1 MRVQRKAEE
10 LAFEQT
16 NLEREVVPDPVS
28 ASRDRNRAQT
38 PRPWSLPLL
47 TRSTV
52 PYPLSPH
59 IEHERVLPP
68 GSLAETV
75 SHVLASVAP
84 GSHDPERRDC
94 GTSPRCCREDATGPG
109 RRRNRQ
115 VRTVPLRPI
124 VTASPNNLSVPTPL
138 SRVSGPPAR
147 RRVVAVSRGIDSRR
161 AHRHLVRA
169 RSDRVGPRRARIA

>member
-28 ASRDRNRAQT
+28 ASRDRNRVQT

-75 SHVLASVAP
+75 SHVLASVAS
-84 GSHDPERRDC
+84 GSYDPERRDY
-94 GTSPRCCREDATGPG
+94 GRHLDAVAKT
-109 RRRNRQ
+109 
-115 VRTVPLRPI
+115 RPAPAGAVI
-124 VTASPNNLSVPTPL
+124 A
-138 SRVSGPPAR
+138 RSGPYR
-147 RRVVAVSRGIDSRR
+147 
-161 AHRHLVRA
+161 
-169 RSDRVGPRRARIA
+169 

>member
-1 MRVQRKAEE
+1 MRVQRKTEE

-16 NLEREVVPDPVS
+16 DLEREVVPDPVS

-75 SHVLASVAP
+75 SHVLHPSRQGPTIRSDVITDVT
-84 GSHDPERRDC
+84 SMLLRRRDR
-94 GTSPRCCREDATGPG
+94 PRPG
-109 RRRNRQ
+109 ALIAR
-115 VRTVPLRPI
+115 
-124 VTASPNNLSVPTPL
+124 
-138 SRVSGPPAR
+138 SGPYR
-147 RRVVAVSRGIDSRR
+147 
-161 AHRHLVRA
+161 
-169 RSDRVGPRRARIA
+169 

>member
-1 MRVQRKAEE
+1 MRVQRKTEE

-28 ASRDRNRAQT
+28 ASRDGNRVRT

-84 GSHDPERRDC
+84 GSYDPEI
-94 GTSPRCCREDATGPG
+94 A
-109 RRRNRQ
+109 
-115 VRTVPLRPI
+115 
-124 VTASPNNLSVPTPL
+124 A
-138 SRVSGPPAR
+138 
-147 RRVVAVSRGIDSRR
+147 
-161 AHRHLVRA
+161 RHLDAVAKTRPAPAGAVIA
-169 RSDRVGPRRARIA
+169 RYGRYR

>member
-1 MRVQRKAEE
+1 MRVQRKTEE

-28 ASRDRNRAQT
+28 ASRDRNRVQT

-59 IEHERVLPP
+59 IEHERVLPT

-75 SHVLASVAP
+75 SHVLHPS
-84 GSHDPERRDC
+84 RQ
-94 GTSPRCCREDATGPG
+94 GPTI
-109 RRRNRQ
+109 RSD
-115 VRTVPLRPI
+115 VI
-124 VTASPNNLSVPTPL
+124 A
-138 SRVSGPPAR
+138 A
-147 RRVVAVSRGIDSRR
+147 
-161 AHRHLVRA
+161 RHLDAVAKTRPAPAGAVIA
-169 RSDRVGPRRARIA
+169 RYGRYR

>member
-1 MRVQRKAEE
+1 MRVQRKTEE

-75 SHVLASVAP
+75 SHVLASVAS
-84 GSHDPERRDC
+84 GSYDPERRDY
-94 GTSPRCCREDATGPG
+94 GRHLDAVAKPRPAPAGAVIAR
-109 RRRNRQ
+109 
-115 VRTVPLRPI
+115 
-124 VTASPNNLSVPTPL
+124 
-138 SRVSGPPAR
+138 SGPYR
-147 RRVVAVSRGIDSRR
+147 
-161 AHRHLVRA
+161 
-169 RSDRVGPRRARIA
+169 

>member
-84 GSHDPERRDC
+84 GSY
-94 GTSPRCCREDATGPG
+94 GSGAT
-109 RRRNRQ
+109 
-115 VRTVPLRPI
+115 
-124 VTASPNNLSVPTPL
+124 
-138 SRVSGPPAR
+138 
-147 RRVVAVSRGIDSRR
+147 
-161 AHRHLVRA
+161 
-169 RSDRVGPRRARIA
+169 

>member
-1 MRVQRKAEE
+1 MRVQRKTEE

-16 NLEREVVPDPVS
+16 DLEREVVPDPVS

-68 GSLAETV
+68 GSLTETV

-84 GSHDPERRDC
+84 G
-94 GTSPRCCREDATGPG
+94 
-109 RRRNRQ
+109 
-115 VRTVPLRPI
+115 
-124 VTASPNNLSVPTPL
+124 PT
-138 SRVSGPPAR
+138 
-147 RRVVAVSRGIDSRR
+147 I
-161 AHRHLVRA
+161 
-169 RSDRVGPRRARIA
+169 RSDVITDVTSMLLRSRDLPRPAP